1 MNVCKNWIKVTK
13 SYLVCKP
20 TFGLSW
26 ISFLKNECMQKL
38 DHGGKE
44 LPCLQPHFWLF
55 LDQLLQKLD
64 HGGHLPGLE
73 FCGQRLLMGGNQD
86 EWMQLLLHHWQ
97 SIVGLKKGHNLML
110 WCRTQGLWGSKT
122 LKILEFIFHE
132 SSPFLVPF
140 SLCRPFLFLFF
151 FFGLLFVEFK
161 NKSSNNKRA
170 TNSWKRRCQ

>member
-13 SYLVCKP
+13 IYLVCNP

-64 HGGHLPGLE
+64 YGGHLPGLE

-97 SIVGLKKGHNLML
+97 SIVSLKKGTTS
-110 WCRTQGLWGSKT
+110 CSDVGPKDYGDQK
-122 LKILEFIFHE
+122 
-132 SSPFLVPF
+132 P
-140 SLCRPFLFLFF
+140 
-151 FFGLLFVEFK
+151 
-161 NKSSNNKRA
+161 
-170 TNSWKRRCQ
+170 